1 MQVFD
6 TTHHS
11 EPRITQVKL
20 QRHKILKIN
29 EEKHTYNHPSLQHLC
44 KSLFYCAR
52 SNTSASVSISNWIWH
67 VYIVFYF
74 RLKIVL
80 CEYNRIIFYQ
90 SCHWSQRKNHLTGFS
105 LWSLKRAATKG
116 QTIDDSIHSWLA
128 RSCTT
133 TSQFVCICV
142 RFCEHEHIPHFL
154 SGMHDSENFRRRK
167 GSILV
172 IPRGIT
178 GTFSFFYMTRSFIFD
193 GLFPPCKN

>member
-52 SNTSASVSISNWIWH
+52 SNTSASVSISIWTRH
-67 VYIVFYF
+67 VYVYVVVFSSFTDSFMRKHY
-74 RLKIVL
+74 LHQSL
-80 CEYNRIIFYQ
+80 FYQ
-90 SCHWSQRKNHLTGFS
+90 KKKSLTGFS

-116 QTIDDSIHSWLA
+116 QTENWWIIRDWQNKLQ
-128 RSCTT
+128 C
-133 TSQFVCICV
+133 VCIFGSWAWAHSIFFAYAWL
-142 RFCEHEHIPHFL
+142 RKL
-154 SGMHDSENFRRRK
+154 TEN
-167 GSILV
+167 S
-172 IPRGIT
+172 PS
-178 GTFSFFYMTRSFIFD
+178 SFHVERT
-193 GLFPPCKN
+193 L